1 MPMSPTGKDEPF
13 QPAEG
18 AFSPAQLIRTE
29 AAALEALAARLDG
42 AMADSFWRA
51 VDMIVHCGQ
60 QKGRVVVTGMGKSG
74 IIAQKIAATLSSTG
88 SPALFL
94 HPAEA
99 VHGDLGVLMPG
110 DVVIALSASG
120 ETEEILRLLAT
131 VKRKGDA
138 LITFC
143 CNLQSTLA
151 AASDVAL
158 DCSVER
164 EACGLNL
171 APTASTTSMLALGD
185 ALAVAVS
192 LRKGFRAEDFAELHP
207 GGKLGKQLAKVRES
221 MHTGEDVP
229 VVAPLTTMADVI
241 FEMSSKKLGMTTV
254 QESGRLRGVIS
265 DSNLRRIGARR
276 RRGSGQDGRR
286 GDERASTHDCRG
298 RARGQGVGDPR
309 RAQDYVARRRQRGAK
324 GRRRCASARS
334 VGCGADLTKWG
345 EVHGQ
350 NRAENRL
357 RDVFALRG
365 HLPITPFKFS
375 RLPGRHEF
383 RRINLNHMAFV
394 GGSST
399 DNCTDPMDFI
409 LGVPPAHC
417 GAGICGPRHMH
428 LGRNFSFR
436 FQLRFPLGSS

>member
-1 MPMSPTGKDEPF
+1 MSPTGKDEPF
-13 QPAEG
+13 QPA
-18 AFSPAQLIRTE
+18 SLVRTE
-29 AAALEALAARLDG
+29 AAALEALARRLDG
-42 AMADSFWRA
+42 PMADSFWRA
-51 VDMIVHCGQ
+51 VDMILRCGNQ
-60 QKGRVVVTGMGKSG
+60 NGRVVVTGMGKSG

-138 LITFC
+138 LISFC
-143 CNLQSTLA
+143 CNLHSTLA

-207 GGKLGKQLAKVRES
+207 GGKLGKQLAKVRDL

-229 VVAPLTTMADVI
+229 VVALLTPIADVI

-254 QESGRLRGVIS
+254 QEAGRLRGVIS
-265 DSNLRRIGARR
+265 DGDLRRLLEREGGAALGKTAGEAMNAHPRTIAAEELAAKALAILEER
-276 RRGSGQDGRR
+276 KITSLIVVDAERKVDGVVHL
-286 GDERASTHDCRG
+286 HDLW
-298 RARGQGVGDPR
+298 GVE
-309 RAQDYVARRRQRGAK
+309 
-324 GRRRCASARS
+324 
-334 VGCGADLTKWG
+334 L
-345 EVHGQ
+345 
-350 NRAENRL
+350 
-357 RDVFALRG
+357 
-365 HLPITPFKFS
+365 I
-375 RLPGRHEF
+375 
-383 RRINLNHMAFV
+383 
-394 GGSST
+394 
-399 DNCTDPMDFI
+399 
-409 LGVPPAHC
+409 
-417 GAGICGPRHMH
+417 
-428 LGRNFSFR
+428 
-436 FQLRFPLGSS
+436 